1 MYYDSREA
9 LKQKYDKVLYILA
22 LAVIILSLIF
32 LRGDLQTKAVLA
44 CFFAILI
51 LFLSKILAGEIGKK
65 IISIIWTIISPIFLF
80 SYFFIF
86 LSQCLSDYSLVIL
99 SSISIVS
106 IYYLARLL
114 QNKLISKLFLPFILL
129 IIPFLMMILY
139 PAK

>member
-1 MYYDSREA
+1 
-9 LKQKYDKVLYILA
+9 
-22 LAVIILSLIF
+22 
-32 LRGDLQTKAVLA
+32 
-44 CFFAILI
+44 
-51 LFLSKILAGEIGKK
+51 
-65 IISIIWTIISPIFLF
+65 
-80 SYFFIF
+80 
-86 LSQCLSDYSLVIL
+86 LSDYSLVIL